1 MKCRLA
7 EAISKEGFAL
17 FCSVAG
23 GWAGGRTGG
32 WLSMAWRVVARS
44 SCFPLGVALALWLLV
59 YNKMGNLKL
68 LASQCGSS
76 GLLLALGG
84 AARNG
89 TEENGKLARCLS

>member
-1 MKCRLA
+1 M
-7 EAISKEGFAL
+7 AL
-17 FCSVAG
+17 YSVG
-23 GWAGGRTGG
+23 SRWVGG
-32 WLSMAWRVVARS
+32 WLSMAWCSVARS

-84 AARNG
+84 AAPDG
-89 TEENGKLARCLS
+89 TEEDGKLARGLSELILSTICC